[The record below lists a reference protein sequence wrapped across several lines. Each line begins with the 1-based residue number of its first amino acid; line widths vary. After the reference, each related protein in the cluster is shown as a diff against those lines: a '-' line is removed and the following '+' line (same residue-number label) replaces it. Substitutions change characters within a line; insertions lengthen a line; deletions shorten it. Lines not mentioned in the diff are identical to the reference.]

1 MKLLEHSKQNEDML
15 KVFHNSIFAM
25 GTRMNLVLPDLDEE
39 RGEQIFSLISNE
51 VNRIEGK
58 LSYFREHNEI
68 STINKYGARRP
79 VPVTREVFD
88 ILHICQQYTERTN
101 GAFDI
106 TLRPLYRYWQDNEN
120 GKEEAIT
127 DILKNVGIKKIHLNN
142 ETSSVK
148 LENEGVEI
156 DLGGF
161 GKGYALEKIMDML
174 RRFSIP
180 NAFISFGEST
190 VLTLGS
196 QPGGNC
202 WRVGINDYLNPG
214 QALYTFSMNDGA
226 VSTSSNFT
234 VRDDGT
240 LHKRINI
247 INPIT
252 GYPADEFSVTSVSA
266 SSPLEAEILS
276 TAFVTMSV
284 NQIQEIKDRFGNIDI
299 VKIRYNEN
307 PPMVVHI

>member
-1 MKLLEHSKQNEDML
+1 ML
-15 KVFHNSIFAM
+15 KVFHNDIFAM
-25 GTRMNLVLPDLDEE
+25 GTRMSVVIPGIDEG
-39 RGEQIFSLISNE
+39 RGEHIFSLISKE
-51 VNRIEGK
+51 VNRLEEK
-58 LSYFREHNEI
+58 LSYFKERSEI
-68 STINKYGARRP
+68 STINKYGARHP
-79 VPVTREVFD
+79 VPVTREMFD
-88 ILHICQQYTERTN
+88 ILHICQQYAERTN

-106 TLRPLYRYWQDNEN
+106 TLRPLYRYWQEYEN
-120 GKEEAIT
+120 GREETIT
-127 DILKNVGIKKIHLNN
+127 DILKKVGVRKIQLNN

-148 LENEGVEI
+148 LENEEVEI

-174 RRFSIP
+174 RRFSVP

-196 QPGGNC
+196 QPGGHC
-202 WRVGINDYLNPG
+202 WKVGINDYLNPG

-276 TAFVTMSV
+276 TAFVTMSED
-284 NQIQEIKDRFGNIDI
+284 QIREVRNNFVGIEII
-299 VKIRYNEN
+299 KIRYGEN
-307 PPMVVHI
+307 PPMVVYI

>member
-1 MKLLEHSKQNEDML
+1 ML
-15 KVFHNSIFAM
+15 KVFHNSLFAM
-25 GTRMNLVLPDLDEE
+25 GTRMNVVIPDIDED

-51 VNRIEGK
+51 VYRLDEK
-58 LSYFREHNEI
+58 LSYFKERSEI

-88 ILHICQQYTERTN
+88 ILHICQQYAERTN

-106 TLRPLYRYWQDNEN
+106 SLRPLYRYWQENEN

-127 DILKNVGIKKIHLNN
+127 DILKKVGIKKIHLNN

-161 GKGYALEKIMDML
+161 GKGYALEKIMVML
-174 RRFSIP
+174 RRFSIL

-214 QALYTFSMNDGA
+214 HALYTFSMNDGA

-234 VRDDGT
+234 VRDDGS
-240 LHKRINI
+240 LHKRNNV
-247 INPIT
+247 INPNT
-252 GYPADEFSVTSVSA
+252 GYPADEFSVVSVSA

-284 NQIQEIKDRFGNIDI
+284 NQIQEVKHSFVNIDI
-299 VKIRYNEN
+299 IKIRYDED
-307 PPMVVHI
+307 PPKVVQI